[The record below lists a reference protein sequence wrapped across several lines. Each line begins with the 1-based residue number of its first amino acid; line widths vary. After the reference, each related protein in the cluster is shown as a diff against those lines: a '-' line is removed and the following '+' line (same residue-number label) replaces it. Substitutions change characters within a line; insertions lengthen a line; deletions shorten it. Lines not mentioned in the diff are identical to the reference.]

1 MTKNKKPIETIIV
14 SYEDFN
20 DPDFHYPSNYYIVNC
35 FGEYVFYKTRS
46 RQKAREAV
54 DSSFGVNKYQV
65 RSANLK

>member
-1 MTKNKKPIETIIV
+1 VKNKTPIETIIV

-46 RQKAREAV
+46 RHKAQQSV
-54 DSSFGVNKYQV
+54 NSFYGASKYQV

>member
-46 RQKAREAV
+46 RQKAQ
-54 DSSFGVNKYQV
+54 SQVNLDFQVGKYQV